1 MPNKLKPCP
10 FCGSKDIQVKKV
22 EGLTTWRYIQCDHC
36 GGRTDGWKDETLARK
51 AWNKRS
57 KESK

>member
-10 FCGSKDIQVKKV
+10 FCGSKDIQVQNV
-22 EGLTTWRYIQCDHC
+22 EGLDTWRYIQCDHC
-36 GGRTDGWKDETLARK
+36 GGRTDGWKGEILARK

-57 KESK
+57 KEGK